1 MVMHVRLMLVEA
13 VTSVMHDVTSVIED
27 VTSVIEDVTSV
38 IEDAIVDACH
48 GCNALVVAPF
58 LQPLFLQPPLAT

>member
-13 VTSVMHDVTSVIED
+13 VTSVMHD